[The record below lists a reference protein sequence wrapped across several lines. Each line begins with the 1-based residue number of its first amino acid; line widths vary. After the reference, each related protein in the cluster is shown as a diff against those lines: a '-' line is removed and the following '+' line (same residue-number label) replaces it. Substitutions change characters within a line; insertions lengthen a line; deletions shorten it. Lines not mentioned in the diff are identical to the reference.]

1 MAYSLYTD
9 RNENFECDVSAKNA
23 DLKHAQAR
31 LVVKTE
37 DVNLM
42 FEGTIHNGRCVIPIC
57 KMKGLLAENTRG
69 EMQLE
74 IIVDD
79 TYFSPWKDNFVVE
92 EHTSVK
98 VQVHEQKR
106 TKPLLETTQP
116 KQLVD
121 NKNKI
126 VSPEYQL
133 YYLFEK
139 FGIHKKNIEALRGD
153 VQQII
158 REYFKESPELIKNS
172 KKYVRKALALLK

>member
-9 RNENFECDVSAKNA
+9 RNENFECDVAAKNA

-31 LVVKTE
+31 LVVKAE

-57 KMKGLLAENTRG
+57 KMKGLLAENTKG
-69 EMQLE
+69 KMHLE

-106 TKPLLETTQP
+106 SKPLLEATQP
-116 KQLVD
+116 KQFTE
-121 NKNKI
+121 NKDEI
-126 VSPEYQL
+126 ASPEYQL
-133 YYLFEK
+133 YYLFER
-139 FGIHKKNIEALRGD
+139 FGIQKKNLATRRGD

-158 REYFKESPELIKNS
+158 REYFSASPELVKNG
-172 KKYVRKALALLK
+172 KKYVHGALSLLR